1 MNLRSIFLSLMS
13 IPFFLSAEIL
23 EIEYLRDVKSHI
35 NSKETLV
42 IFDIDN
48 TLLEADSHLG
58 SVAWG
63 DFVARDLESK
73 GISKEEAQEVV
84 SVLWR
89 AVQPYIKVKAVD
101 KEISQIIRD
110 IQAQEVEVMCLT
122 ARVPQEL
129 PCTLKQLDF
138 IGVNIQAMAPVVE
151 FKEMTTL
158 NRMAFYSHGILF
170 ATPLNKKS
178 EVLIT
183 FMKKNK
189 LPYKQ
194 VIFVDDKLHHV
205 QDVKD
210 VLEKEGIDCIAM
222 RFSGADKRVGQ
233 FDPIEAELQWKH
245 FQKNMTANDPNVT
258 KSCSQSI

>member
-1 MNLRSIFLSLMS
+1 MSLRGIFLSLMS
-13 IPFFLSAEIL
+13 IPLFLSAEIL
-23 EIEYLRDVKSHI
+23 EIEHLRDVKPHI

-42 IFDIDN
+42 VFDIDN

-101 KEISQIIRD
+101 NEISQIIRD
-110 IQAQEVEVMCLT
+110 IQAKRVGVMCLT
-122 ARVPQEL
+122 ARMPQEL
-129 PCTLKQLDF
+129 SCTLKQLDS
-138 IGVNIQAMAPVVE
+138 IEVNIQATAPVVE
-151 FKEMTTL
+151 FTEITTL
-158 NRMAFYSHGILF
+158 NRTAFYSHGILF

-178 EVLIT
+178 EVLIA
-183 FMKKNK
+183 FAKKNK
-189 LPYKQ
+189 LPYKR
-194 VIFVDDKLHHV
+194 VIFVDDKLHHLE
-205 QDVKD
+205 DVKEAL
-210 VLEKEGIDCIAM
+210 VQEGIDCVAI
-222 RFSGADKRVGQ
+222 RFSGADERVRQ

-245 FQKNMTANDPNVT
+245 FRSN
-258 KSCSQSI
+258 